1 MRAGLMRAGTPSASV
16 ATVTRTRRTALLLLA
31 GALPALAGCGFSPL
45 YGRSEGGA
53 VAEELAKIRVLP
65 IANRSGQVLRNHL
78 LDGLTP
84 MGEPQKPEYTLQV
97 ALAEPNMQ
105 ELGISRSE
113 SVVRFGFSAVARFRL
128 LDAKGADLL
137 QGDAGG
143 SSSYLVTNS
152 EFATVSA
159 RTNARDRVMEEIS
172 NDIRMQ
178 VATLLRARA
187 IARRRAQ

>member
-1 MRAGLMRAGTPSASV
+1 MRAGMMRAGAPSASV

-97 ALAEPNMQ
+97 VVEEANPQALSITRTDTTVRYGYSANIRYRLISSEGKDLMQ
-105 ELGISRSE
+105 AATS
-113 SVVRFGFSAVARFRL
+113 
-128 LDAKGADLL
+128 
-137 QGDAGG
+137 G
-143 SSSYLVTNS
+143 STSYLATS
-152 EFATVSA
+152 SQFATVSSHA
-159 RTNARDRVMEEIS
+159 NARERVMEDAANEI
-172 NDIRMQ
+172 RGQ
-178 VATLLRARA
+178 VVAFLRARLD
-187 IARRRAQ
+187 ARRKPQ

>member
-1 MRAGLMRAGTPSASV
+1 
-16 ATVTRTRRTALLLLA
+16 VTRTRRTALLLLA

-45 YGRSEGGA
+45 YGRGEDGA
-53 VAEELAKIRVLP
+53 VTAELAKIRVLP

-113 SVVRFGFSAVARFRL
+113 SVVRYGFSAVARFRL
-128 LDAKGADLL
+128 LDA
-137 QGDAGG
+137 
-143 SSSYLVTNS
+143 
-152 EFATVSA
+152 TVSA
-159 RTNARDRVMEEIS
+159 RTSARDRVMEEIS

-178 VATLLRARA
+178 VATFLRVRA
-187 IARRRAQ
+187 IGRKRAQ

>member
-1 MRAGLMRAGTPSASV
+1 MRAGLMRAGAPSASV
-16 ATVTRTRRTALLLLA
+16 APVTRTRRTALLLLA

-45 YGRSEGGA
+45 YGRGEDGA
-53 VAEELAKIRVLP
+53 VTAELAKIRVLP

-113 SVVRFGFSAVARFRL
+113 SVVRYGLSAAARFRL
-128 LDAKGADLL
+128 LDAAGTGLL
-137 QGDAGG
+137 QGSA
-143 SSSYLVTNS
+143 SSSSTYLVTNS

-159 RTNARDRVMEEIS
+159 RTNARDRVMEELS
-172 NDIRMQ
+172 TDIRNQ
-178 VATLLRARA
+178 VAAFLRG
-187 IARRRAQ
+187 RAQPRRQSQ